1 MMEPRASSS
10 PGLAGP
16 LPDDAL
22 VELAERLTGSL
33 SDVEVARLLGEEI
46 DRLARPTH
54 WVLLLGDRDEMVV
67 EQLGGRTPPR
77 MLRRRINPTGTAV
90 GRALSGFEAQVSKA
104 PGNESIFCI
113 DTAKDR
119 AEDLVVI
126 PFGGYEVLGCVEM
139 VNVLGGG
146 KTLNDLQQLRRAL
159 RLGGV
164 GLRNARRHLRLSGD
178 EGHDEVTGLDDAKQI
193 RAELSRELARS
204 RRSGRPLSML
214 LLDIDH
220 FKPVNEEHGRLVGT
234 SLLAEV
240 GAILELSIRR
250 IDVASRWRGDTFA
263 LLLPETGR
271 DGAILVAKRLQARL
285 RETPF
290 DVGTEQPAWLTVS
303 GAIAVLDGTENDPEA
318 LIHEAELRMRTAQA
332 EGSIEALRLVASSEP
347 NPDPGQ
353 V

>member
-1 MMEPRASSS
+1 
-10 PGLAGP
+10 
-16 LPDDAL
+16 
-22 VELAERLTGSL
+22 
-33 SDVEVARLLGEEI
+33 
-46 DRLARPTH
+46 
-54 WVLLLGDRDEMVV
+54 
-67 EQLGGRTPPR
+67 
-77 MLRRRINPTGTAV
+77 
-90 GRALSGFEAQVSKA
+90 
-104 PGNESIFCI
+104 
-113 DTAKDR
+113 
-119 AEDLVVI
+119 
-126 PFGGYEVLGCVEM
+126 
-139 VNVLGGG
+139 
-146 KTLNDLQQLRRAL
+146 
-159 RLGGV
+159 
-164 GLRNARRHLRLSGD
+164 
-178 EGHDEVTGLDDAKQI
+178 
-193 RAELSRELARS
+193 
-204 RRSGRPLSML
+204 ML